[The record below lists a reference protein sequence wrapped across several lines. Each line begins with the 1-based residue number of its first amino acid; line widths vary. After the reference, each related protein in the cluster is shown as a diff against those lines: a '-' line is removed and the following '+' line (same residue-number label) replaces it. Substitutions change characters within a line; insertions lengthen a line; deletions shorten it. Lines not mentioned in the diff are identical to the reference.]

1 MFSYCINCCYV
12 TIKYGSK
19 YEKKHLIFSPKI
31 VKKMGVGSGFL
42 ASQNGKESGNRK
54 RTYMYFLAVL
64 VGMEY
69 IYIHVVLP
77 CILQYNITKSKK
89 SGR

>member
-12 TIKYGSK
+12 TINYGLK

-42 ASQNGKESGNRK
+42 ASQNGKGRVTENAHICIFWP
-54 RTYMYFLAVL
+54 YLL
-64 VGMEY
+64 VWSIY
-69 IYIHVVLP
+69 IYIVLP